1 MSRREALGL
10 LLVAALVVLGRRL
23 RRWLLVDADGAWREP
38 GWLEDHLPAPN
49 PPAEPA
55 AAPPRRL
62 STLIDPNSCPVDSLV
77 LLPGIGPA
85 IAGRIVEAR
94 GQGVHF
100 ACARDMQV
108 IRGIGPR
115 ITARIEPHLTF
126 GQQDTLSEGSM
137 RIAR

>member
-1 MSRREALGL
+1 MTRREALGL
-10 LLVAALVVLGRRL
+10 VLVAMLVLLGRGL
-23 RRWLLVDADGAWREP
+23 RHWLLVDANGAWREP
-38 GWLEDHLPAPN
+38 GWLESHLPAPD
-49 PPAEPA
+49 PPAELT

-62 STLIDPNSCPVDSLV
+62 STLIDPNSCPIDSLV

-115 ITARIEPHLTF
+115 LTARIEPHLTF
-126 GQQDTLSEGSM
+126 GQRDTVPDGAM